1 MRLLALIAF
10 FAAGLS
16 LALSGAGGV
25 GRVLL
30 ALNLPG
36 LAGPLLEDPAWRGV
50 AAYRAGDLQDAASDF
65 GTARAHY
72 NRGTALAR
80 DGRYAE
86 ALEAY
91 DLAIAFGDADAR
103 ANFDLIAAYY
113 AGLGID
119 PETLGLFGKREG
131 DVAAESFIAQGN
143 ARAAGTG
150 DEVTNSSTM
159 LGAVQL
165 QSHGEQARV
174 RRIFDDRFMVAD
186 RRWLEQLADVP
197 GDYLAARIA
206 HERKRRAA
214 LGLAPPDP
222 EDPM

>member
-1 MRLLALIAF
+1 MRLLALVAVLM
-10 FAAGLS
+10 AGLS
-16 LALSGAGGV
+16 LAVSGTGGL

-30 ALNLPG
+30 AMNLPG
-36 LAGPLLEDPAWRGV
+36 LAARVLEDPGWRGI
-50 AAYRAGDLQDAASDF
+50 AAYRAGDLDGATADF
-65 GTARAHY
+65 RSAEAHF

-80 DGRYAE
+80 GGHYAE

-119 PETLGLFGKREG
+119 PETLGLFSKREG
-131 DVAAESFIAQGN
+131 DVATESFIAQGN

-150 DEVTNSSTM
+150 DEITNSTTM
-159 LGAVQL
+159 LGTVQL
-165 QSHGEQARV
+165 QSHGEQEKV

-214 LGLAPPDP
+214 LGLAPPEP

>member
-1 MRLLALIAF
+1 MRLLALIALLS
-10 FAAGLS
+10 AGLS
-16 LALSGAGGV
+16 LALSGTGGL

-30 ALNLPG
+30 AMRLPG
-36 LAGPLLEDPAWRGV
+36 LAGPVLDDPAWRGV
-50 AAYRAGDLQDAASDF
+50 AFYRAGDRAGAADAFD
-65 GTARAHY
+65 TARAHY

-80 DGRYAE
+80 QGQYSE

-131 DVAAESFIAQGN
+131 DVATESFVAQGN

-150 DEVTNSSTM
+150 DDITNSTTM
-159 LGAVQL
+159 LDTVQL
-165 QSHGEQARV
+165 QSHGEQEKV

-206 HERKRRAA
+206 HERKRRDR
-214 LGLAPPDP
+214 LGLAPPEP